1 MALPLYALCSA
12 SFIAL
17 QPFLSFC
24 YRPIKHPPSVFRSR
38 SWDLPN
44 NGWLCPRSDKKPQSK
59 KPQSLFLSSVFS
71 PLSLFPHSFQIISA
85 AHNNNYWGRRR
96 GDKGEAADEGEE
108 GARGETEPE
117 RECEKYCCQWKRARE
132 KEREVEELLLLVY
145 WWWNWVGGGARRE
158 QQC

>member
-1 MALPLYALCSA
+1 MALPLSALCSA

-59 KPQSLFLSSVFS
+59 KPQSLFLSSVFF

-96 GDKGEAADEGEE
+96 GDKGEAADEG
-108 GARGETEPE
+108 GCAW
-117 RECEKYCCQWKRARE
+117 RECEKYCCQWKRERE
-132 KEREVEELLLLVY
+132 KGWRIIIASILVIEL
-145 WWWNWVGGGARRE
+145 GGWGCSKRTTVLM
-158 QQC
+158 CL